1 MQKIISGYFILSLSK
16 TYIVEGHISDGE
28 CETWC
33 GRRYWPRAAIREVI
47 FSTFFKTDFPKR
59 LSKTYIAEGLIY
71 QARISVMVYVNLA
84 IMKSRWLRTS
94 PLCTGI
100 KIWGNFLETLKNR
113 LSKTLYMRGDIKISQ
128 PYHGDADWGHQSR
141 VLILERIF
149 FDGTFCP
156 FQNLYSRGTYISVVV
171 EQGVA

>member
-113 LSKTLYMRGDIKISQ
+113 LYKGTRYTKEEVQIAILTSFTMRKLSTRYKDPIKQAEYAYS
-128 PYHGDADWGHQSR
+128 
-141 VLILERIF
+141 LIEA
-149 FDGTFCP
+149 
-156 FQNLYSRGTYISVVV
+156 V
-171 EQGVA
+171 ENIESEAK